1 MCVFS
6 FIFISSFFC
15 FCKSQQSR
23 PKATQAAFEEGVSS
37 PAHPERMP
45 PCSSPVGRPSTA
57 ATPSH
62 PDLGVLLPHCQ
73 CDLTQVFLCPSGFEG
88 LWYLEGKSL
97 SECGSSL
104 FKGWDDGTD
113 ARHKKSLS
121 RKEGGRSRTGSGIPP
136 PGGKQSL
143 RQKPQETSGGN
154 RRTSHQLM
162 GGVGT
167 GKRGKEEIDGGAEV
181 EGKHILI

>member
-1 MCVFS
+1 MQLPCGS
-6 FIFISSFFC
+6 TQHSGHPKPPRPGSS
-15 FCKSQQSR
+15 
-23 PKATQAAFEEGVSS
+23 A
-37 PAHPERMP
+37 
-45 PCSSPVGRPSTA
+45 
-57 ATPSH
+57 
-62 PDLGVLLPHCQ
+62 PHCQ

-143 RQKPQETSGGN
+143 GQKPQETSGGN